1 MVQFVNNCK
10 NYNPT
15 IPKHKPKSK
24 RRVRKS
30 NHKHEYELYRAYE
43 RSAYG
48 RSTYGRMIYQT
59 VVGHCTKCD
68 KMIQG
73 HDLLVERGYI
83 EGKYHWMRQVD
94 FFKYDFPII
103 YVKWD
108 SHMCLQQITDPQE
121 ILEMKQ
127 EILADQKR
135 RLERSAHESN

>member
-24 RRVRKS
+24 RKVKKS

-43 RSAYG
+43 RS
-48 RSTYGRMIYQT
+48 SYGRMIYQT
-59 VVGHCTKCD
+59 VVGHCIHCD
-68 KMIQG
+68 KIIQG

-83 EGKYHWMRQVD
+83 EGRYRWVGQVD
-94 FFKYDFPII
+94 FSKYDFPII

-108 SHMCLQQITDPQE
+108 SHMNIQQITDPQE
-121 ILEMKQ
+121 IYEMKL
-127 EILADQKR
+127 EILQEQKK
-135 RLERSAHESN
+135 